1 MTHDLH
7 TGFPAFLCGLI
18 AGLVIACA
26 MVAMLSFISPSVP
39 ADDGSMPPLQLATQ
53 PPIPGP

>member
-1 MTHDLH
+1 MMHDLR

-26 MVAMLSFISPSVP
+26 MVAMITILSPSVP
-39 ADDGSMPPLQLATQ
+39 PDDGSMPPLQLPTQ
-53 PPIPGP
+53 PPIP